1 MKKNLQ
7 PQRSLSL
14 PLAWTAL
21 LGVPVVAVPA
31 LAQDTATPAT
41 EPERM
46 EKVVVTGSNIPTA
59 ETVTLAPVDVLT
71 TETIA
76 KTGAAEFET
85 LAKKLP
91 STIGAGNFGMSRGNG
106 GDGRT
111 EIALRGIP
119 GGTLVLIN
127 GRRTANQDLNA
138 IPLAAI
144 ERVEILKDGGS
155 SIYGA
160 DAVAGVVNVILRR
173 DFQGAEFFAR
183 YGNTTE
189 RDAGEQTYSFLTG
202 TANDTTSVVI
212 GGTYY
217 RANSLY
223 SADRER
229 SRPDFS
235 TQDSYV
241 RNTSPTSN
249 PGRIQSTQGTD
260 LYPGLAGG
268 LVYNGPPGTTPT
280 SPADFVPFSSSVAA
294 GHRYPFP
301 LFTPAIRDSER
312 YSIYGSGEHALYGEN
327 LKFFTDAFYTRSFS
341 YNQLAP
347 TPVVF
352 QFNSTPTSPD
362 GQVIP
367 ANNPFNVFGVPIDRA
382 RYRPEEL
389 GPRTDSNEYDIFR
402 FVGGFKGNVADTA
415 WSWETAFLY
424 TQQKGVNEQGNDI
437 SRTGL
442 EQALNSTD
450 PATAF
455 NVFGNRANSQAVLD
469 SIRLNHYTFDRDEL
483 AQWDAILRNGELF
496 NLPGG
501 PVGIAAG
508 GAWRNERTAHTPDAS
523 LIYNDVVG
531 FNGDQPYSGSR
542 DVYSGFYEINIPIF
556 GQDMDI
562 PALYR
567 FEVNHSGRYESY
579 SDFGDTYK
587 PKVGVMWKPFD
598 ENFMIRGSYSESF
611 TAPGFGNLYATAQ
624 ESYPE
629 LRNPVK
635 FAKYQEAVANNDQAN
650 IDKYSN
656 YFDQIRTFY
665 SGNPDLEPT
674 EAKNYTAGVVWTL
687 PWVKTLTLTA
697 DYFRIEQDNV
707 PGSVDQFILDYNFQN
722 GGPLDPNAPYANMVV
737 FDPATEEYTTLYA
750 PTLNLSK
757 RLIEGVDWSA
767 THQYAHDTCGTFTTT
782 VAGTYYFTFEQENL
796 PGEGMQD
803 RLGDFVDPSQS
814 FGLGSLPRLKF
825 LASVFWAKGNFE
837 FGVTG
842 NYIGS
847 YRDDYASGFER
858 EVDDWLTFDL
868 QASYKL
874 PWDARI
880 TAGCINVSDEMPP
893 LVQGAFADNYDR
905 DTHDLR
911 GRFWYIQASKKF

>member
-1 MKKNLQ
+1 MKRQ
-7 PQRSLSL
+7 PPTPNPLRL
-14 PLAWTAL
+14 PLACTAL

-31 LAQDTATPAT
+31 LAQAPAA

-46 EKVVVTGSNIPTA
+46 EKTIVTGSNIPTA
-59 ETVTLAPVDVLT
+59 ETVAIAPVDVISS
-71 TETIA
+71 ETLSKA
-76 KTGAAEFET
+76 GVAEFEN
-85 LAKKLP
+85 LAKRLP
-91 STIGAGNFGMSRGNG
+91 STVGAGNFGMSRGNG

-111 EIALRGIP
+111 EISLRGIP
-119 GGTLVLIN
+119 GGTLLLIN

-138 IPLAAI
+138 IPLGAI
-144 ERVEILKDGGS
+144 ERIEILKDGGS

-160 DAVAGVVNVILRR
+160 DAVAGVVNIILRR
-173 DFQGAEFFAR
+173 DFQGAEFSAR

-189 RDAGEQTYSFLTG
+189 RDAGEQVYSFLAG
-202 TANDTTSVVI
+202 TANETTSVVF
-212 GGTYY
+212 GGSYY
-217 RANSLY
+217 KANSLY

-249 PGRIQSTQGTD
+249 PGRIQSTIGTD
-260 LYPGLAGG
+260 LYPGLVNG

-280 SPADFVPFSSSVAA
+280 SPADFVPFSSSVSA

-312 YSIYGSGEHALYGEN
+312 YSIFGSAEHALYGDN
-327 LKFFTDAFYTRSFS
+327 LKFFTDGFYTRSWS

-347 TPVVF
+347 TPAVF
-352 QFNSTPTSPD
+352 VGLTTPTSPN
-362 GQVIP
+362 GLVVP
-367 ANNPFNVFGVPIDRA
+367 ADNPYNVFGVPLDRV

-402 FVGGFKGNVADTA
+402 FVGGFKGNVGDTS
-415 WSWETAFLY
+415 WSWETAFLF
-424 TQQKGVNEQGNDI
+424 TEQKGVNTQGNDI

-455 NVFGNRANSQAVLD
+455 NPFGNRANSQAVLD
-469 SIRLNHYTFDRDEL
+469 AIRLDHYTFTVDQL
-483 AQWDAILRNGELF
+483 TQWDAVIRNGELF
-496 NLPGG
+496 ELPGG
-501 PVGIAAG
+501 PLGVAAG
-508 GAWRNERTAHTPDAS
+508 GAWRNEFGDYRPDAT

-531 FNGDQPYSGSR
+531 FNGSKPYSGTR

-562 PALYR
+562 PLLHQ

-587 PKVGVMWKPFD
+587 PKVGFKWKPID
-598 ENFMIRGSYSESF
+598 ESLVLRGTYSESF
-611 TAPGFGNLYATAQ
+611 TAPGFGDLYLQAQ

-635 FAKYQEAVANNDQAN
+635 FKKYQDAVAAGDQAN

-665 SGNPDLEPT
+665 SGNPNLEPT
-674 EAKNYTAGVVWTL
+674 EAKSYSAGIVYTP
-687 PWVKTLTLTA
+687 PWIKTLTLTA
-697 DYFRIEQDNV
+697 DYFRIEQENI
-707 PGSVDQFILDYNFQN
+707 PGFVDQFILDQNFQG
-722 GGPLDPNAPYANMVV
+722 GGPLNPNAPYADLVV

-750 PTLNLSK
+750 PALNLSK
-757 RLIEGVDWSA
+757 RLLEGVDWSV
-767 THQYAHDTCGTFTTT
+767 THQYATDNWGTFTTT
-782 VAGTYYFTFEQENL
+782 VSSTYFFTFEQENI
-796 PGEGMQD
+796 PGEGMKD

-814 FGLGSLPRLKF
+814 FGLGSLPRLK
-825 LASVFWAKGNFE
+825 LQGSLFWSRGNFE
-837 FGVTG
+837 FGLTG

-874 PWDARI
+874 PWDAKI
-880 TAGCINVSDEMPP
+880 TAGVINVSDEAPP

-911 GRFWYIQASKKF
+911 GRFWYVQASKKF